1 MIEYT
6 ADGGIEMTE
15 PEKDCGM
22 LMDMKI
28 EILQELHRM
37 EINEIEQENRNL
49 RKKIRAWAAAAFA
62 EALLLTAWI
71 LQAT

>member
-6 ADGGIEMTE
+6 EDGGIEMTE

-22 LMDMKI
+22 LMRMEI

-49 RKKIRAWAAAAFA
+49 RKKIRVWAAVAFA
-62 EALLLTAWI
+62 EALLLTVWI